1 MKINK
6 MAKEELELLSYM
18 DVAKLIIK
26 EEKKPLNTPTIFKKI
41 CELLELS
48 DEEYEEKIGDFYTS
62 LTTDKRFIFLEDG
75 TWDLKDNHK
84 VKIVLDDE
92 DEETEEEVEEEEIIE
107 PELDYETLE
116 EGVDEDDEDVE
127 DEIAELSIIDE
138 NIDDEEDEL
147 Q

>member
-1 MKINK
+1 MKLNK
-6 MAKEELELLSYM
+6 MAKQDLELLSYM
-18 DVAKLIIK
+18 DLAKLIIK
-26 EEKKPLNTPTIFKKI
+26 EEKKPLNTLIIFKKI

-48 DEEYEEKIGDFYTS
+48 YEENEDKIGDFYTS

-84 VKIVLDDE
+84 VNVVLDEE
-92 DEETEEEVEEEEIIE
+92 DEEENEEEAPEVIE
-107 PELDYETLE
+107 PEIDYETIE

-138 NIDDEEDEL
+138 SIEDEEDEL

>member
-1 MKINK
+1 MKLNK

-18 DVAKLIIK
+18 DLAKLIIK
-26 EEKKPLNTPTIFKKI
+26 EEKKSLNTPTVFKKI

-48 DEEYEEKIGDFYTS
+48 DEEYEDKIGDFYTS
-62 LTTDKRFIFLEDG
+62 LTTDKRFIFLDDG

-92 DEETEEEVEEEEIIE
+92 DEETEEVVEEEIVE
-107 PELDYETLE
+107 PELDYETME

-138 NIDDEEDEL
+138 NIEDEEDEL

>member
-1 MKINK
+1 MKLNK
-6 MAKEELELLSYM
+6 MAKEDLELLSYM
-18 DVAKLIIK
+18 DLAKMIIK
-26 EEKKPLNTPTIFKKI
+26 EERKPLNTPTIFKKI

-48 DEEYEEKIGDFYTS
+48 DAEYENKIGDFYTS
-62 LTTDKRFIFLEDG
+62 LTTDKRFIFLDDG

-84 VKIVLDDE
+84 VKIIL
-92 DEETEEEVEEEEIIE
+92 DEEEDVEEESEEPEIIE
-107 PELDYETLE
+107 PEIDYETIE

-138 NIDDEEDEL
+138 SIEDEEDEL

>member
-1 MKINK
+1 MKLNK

-18 DVAKLIIK
+18 DLAKLIIK
-26 EEKKPLNTPTIFKKI
+26 EEKKSLNTPTVFKKI
-41 CELLELS
+41 CELLGLS
-48 DEEYEEKIGDFYTS
+48 DEEYEDKIGDFYTS
-62 LTTDKRFIFLEDG
+62 LTTDKRFIFLDDG

-92 DEETEEEVEEEEIIE
+92 DEETEEVVEEEIVE
-107 PELDYETLE
+107 PELDYETME

-138 NIDDEEDEL
+138 NIEDEEDEL